1 MRGGKKI
8 GFDGIFLKGK
18 INAKGLDVYKS
29 VRKVILWKL
38 ANYSQDKK
46 NLQLTI
52 RKLFLS
58 RPQRIF
64 RASKFKRLTQNL
76 VILNA

>member
-1 MRGGKKI
+1 MKQKYYSIERRKKI

-46 NLQLTI
+46 
-52 RKLFLS
+52 
-58 RPQRIF
+58 
-64 RASKFKRLTQNL
+64 KFATYD
-76 VILNA
+76 

>member
-8 GFDGIFLKGK
+8 DFDAIFLKGK
-18 INAKGLDVYKS
+18 INAKGLDVYKR

-46 NLQLTI
+46 NLQLMI
-52 RKLFLS
+52 RKSYSYQGLREYLG
-58 RPQRIF
+58 PQSLRG
-64 RASKFKRLTQNL
+64 
-76 VILNA
+76 

>member
-1 MRGGKKI
+1 LRGGKKI

-46 NLQLTI
+46 
-52 RKLFLS
+52 
-58 RPQRIF
+58 
-64 RASKFKRLTQNL
+64 KFATYD
-76 VILNA
+76 